1 MLKLQTLTYIEI
13 HYWTGR
19 IIWDYATGTLTPSKG
34 PDTTLNQIALSIS
47 TVEKCAPMQVVK
59 QPENRKAS
67 TTKEQKWTKD
77 KQKEQK
83 TDYD

>member
-1 MLKLQTLTYIEI
+1 M
-13 HYWTGR
+13 
-19 IIWDYATGTLTPSKG
+19 
-34 PDTTLNQIALSIS
+34 LNQIALSIS

-59 QPENRKAS
+59 QPEHRKAS